1 MPCRKE
7 GTTMKSKIIKLIINI
22 HGNTVDAGGVNK
34 SNGYVYNAYGN
45 TTSTSGND
53 WTPEKLHIITKCSS
67 KT

>member
-1 MPCRKE
+1 
-7 GTTMKSKIIKLIINI
+7 MKSKISKFIMGSEIIKLIINI

-45 TTSTSGND
+45 TESTSGND
-53 WTPEKLHIITKCSS
+53 WTPEKATFYHKCSS

>member
-53 WTPEKLHIITKCSS
+53 
-67 KT
+67 